1 MHAAIYGLHAGAT
14 GSNEEDECYVHTQQ
28 VQYVLGTMKCWY
40 APYKQ
45 YQPC

>member
-28 VQYVLGTMKCWY
+28 VQYVLGTMEVLVCTI
-40 APYKQ
+40 
-45 YQPC
+45 